1 MSLAMLKNRIS
12 DRFVAIF
19 FAALVLI
26 GNAPAKPEADT
37 KVAVTHLPVAEAPSA
52 RGELPQKARIPFG
65 WPSFALAPAGE
76 SPACRVKWKGGPL
89 PEGETIRFRLAVA
102 LDVRENVIL
111 ELRLPDGGEL
121 LGVMNFSHS
130 PVFQMEEVALTR
142 DQAAKALASGL
153 EIDRIQGTAPFRLF
167 APGAEGIPAVLQP
180 HLMIAGKTD
189 VWAEF
194 LQRMKGRDAI
204 QTFGW
209 MEGAMLD
216 GVLDLHRAFPND
228 GYLKALEDRRDLYLK
243 GEDLVYENP
252 RSMIVDNKI
261 YGIECTL
268 PFAVI
273 AKTKPDHPS
282 LSEAVEFWTSHEKK
296 TGPATGSVQDG
307 GSCTAEGSYTVG
319 YPLMVVARERGDKAL
334 EELAVRQFR
343 VRQTQ
348 LVDSEGNIWLRNND
362 GKPMMKN
369 WARGVAWYFLGLVR
383 GIAEAEGRE
392 DLADLKAEANRV
404 MEFVIARQG
413 EDGLWRNFFDQQD
426 QTVDT
431 SGSAGIAAALAIGE
445 AHGILPAKAREA
457 AEKTRQGL
465 KPYLTADGLLS
476 HGTPSNRGPA
486 AQGNRRQIFQVGM
499 GLAAQLIAAL
509 DGPRPEKSTGNG
521 KGR

>member
-12 DRFVAIF
+12 DRFAQLF
-19 FAALVLI
+19 LVVVILI
-26 GNAPAKPEADT
+26 GSATAKPAPI
-37 KVAVTHLPVAEAPSA
+37 AGSAAIHLPAAEAPSA
-52 RGELPQKARIPFG
+52 VGELPPRTRIPFG

-76 SPACRVKWKGGPL
+76 SAVCRIKWKDESI

-111 ELRLPDGGEL
+111 EIRLPEGGAT
-121 LGVMNFSHS
+121 LGTMDFSHS
-130 PVFQMEEVALTR
+130 PVFQIEEISLTR
-142 DQAAKALASGL
+142 VQAAKALEAGL
-153 EIDRIQGTAPFRLF
+153 DIARIQGSAPFQLF
-167 APGAEGIPAVLQP
+167 APGLEGIPAVLQP
-180 HLMIAGKTD
+180 HLMVAGKTD

-216 GVLDLHRAFPND
+216 GVLDLHGAFPND
-228 GYLKALEDRRDLYLK
+228 GYMAALEDRRDLYLK
-243 GEDLVYENP
+243 DRDLVNENP
-252 RSMIVDNKI
+252 RSVIVDNKV
-261 YGIECTL
+261 YGIEGTL

-273 AKTKPDHPS
+273 AKTKTDHPI
-282 LSEAVEFWTSHEKK
+282 LDEAVRFWMKQEK
-296 TGPATGSVQDG
+296 TIGPATGSIQDG
-307 GSCTAEGSYTVG
+307 SSCTAEGSYTVG
-319 YPLMVVARERGDKAL
+319 YPLMVVARERADKGL
-334 EELAVRQFR
+334 EELAIRQFR
-343 VRQTQ
+343 VRRTQ
-348 LVDSEGNIWLRNND
+348 LVDPEGNIWLRNND
-362 GKPMMKN
+362 GKLMMRN
-369 WARGVAWYFLGLVR
+369 WARGVTWYFLGLVR
-383 GIAEAEGRE
+383 GTVEAEGRE
-392 DLADLKAEANRV
+392 DMGDLKKEANRV

-413 EDGLWRNFFDQQD
+413 EDGLWRNFLGQEDQAI
-426 QTVDT
+426 DT

-457 AEKTRQGL
+457 AEKARQGL

-509 DGPRPEKSTGNG
+509 DGPKPETSERSEKS
-521 KGR
+521 R